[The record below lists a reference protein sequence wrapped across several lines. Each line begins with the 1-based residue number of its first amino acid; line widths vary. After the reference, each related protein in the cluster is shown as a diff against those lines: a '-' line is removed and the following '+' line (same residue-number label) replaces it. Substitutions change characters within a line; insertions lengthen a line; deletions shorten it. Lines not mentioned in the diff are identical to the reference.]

1 VYATLPDLLRLLFV
15 PALAWAAYH
24 DIRVRR
30 VPDEL
35 WLPFVGLAV
44 VLLAWD
50 YAVAS
55 RTALFL
61 VRVAVSLLVC
71 VLAYGFWF
79 IGGFGGAD
87 VKAFCVVA
95 LLFPTYPTYDLLDTA
110 FPLIRTRLGVFSVTV
125 VTNAMLASLAYPVA
139 LGVRN
144 ALAGRFTKRMFVG
157 LSVPVRE
164 LDRRHGSLLETR
176 DGFSRGGLDVD
187 ALRMYL
193 RWRGL
198 TLDRLLDAPERY
210 RDPETVVGTFD
221 PTDGTVGLDTPR
233 VEQTVPGGDA
243 DTDGGDAQN
252 DAADDW
258 AAERFLDDIDS
269 SAYGTSVE
277 GLREGLETIAS
288 RERVWI
294 TPGIPFIVPLLV
306 GLLLALT
313 AGDLLFALL
322 RAVGLY

>member
-198 TLDRLLDAPERY
+198 TLDRLLDAPEQY
-210 RDPETVVGTFD
+210 RDPETIAETFD

-233 VEQTVPGGDA
+233 VEQTESER
-243 DTDGGDAQN
+243 N
-252 DAADDW
+252 DEFEDDW

-269 SAYGTSVE
+269 SAYGTRVE

-322 RAVGLY
+322 RLIGIL